1 MEDVVNLQK
10 ILNILRFLNQQLPNC
25 RHLADVRGGGLR
37 DGGPEVHPDV
47 LQPPPD
53 AGLLVLEHVG
63 DPVEVPGEV
72 ESVQTDHVPV
82 RLVQETLHMATINF
96 PFLQM
101 FSK

>member
-10 ILNILRFLNQQLPNC
+10 IFPSNKHPQIPQSTN
-25 RHLADVRGGGLR
+25 HLADVLCGGLR

>member
-1 MEDVVNLQK
+1 MEDVVNLQIIIPSNK
-10 ILNILRFLNQQLPNC
+10 HPQIPQSTN
-25 RHLADVRGGGLR
+25 HLADVRGGGLR

-47 LQPPPD
+47 LQPPSD